1 MGQVPELPALAIRLF
16 NARRAVGRSG
26 TCPTASPEFWYAG
39 SGAPASANA
48 TIPNEPELFMDARD
62 NREAGRIS
70 DVVAASLDDNLT
82 TGDLARRAFQSRTQF
97 HRVFRA
103 LIEET
108 PAAMRRRLLLER
120 AAWHLG
126 RTDSAVTEIALD
138 ARYGSLEAFS
148 RAFRKAFGVSPSLYR
163 RMGATAFRLQSAS
176 GIHLLAPGSPQ
187 KGALEMDLFDRFA
200 GYDSWHTRHLL
211 QHARQLTDE
220 QLDRKIDAGL
230 KLVPWEDPQASLR
243 QLLDRVVQTKEVWT
257 AALTGGP
264 MPDVSSQPGPETT
277 PARLLDRFERADAAF
292 ERVMAGVRQHA
303 GWDDT
308 FVDALCEPPETFT
321 FGGMFAHVVTYNSYR
336 RLMAASQMRQFG
348 VEGVGFGD
356 PIEYERSVSQPA
368 LTPK

>member
-1 MGQVPELPALAIRLF
+1 
-16 NARRAVGRSG
+16 
-26 TCPTASPEFWYAG
+26 
-39 SGAPASANA
+39 
-48 TIPNEPELFMDARD
+48 MDARD
-62 NREAGRIS
+62 NGDAGRIS
-70 DVVAASLDDNLT
+70 AMVAASLDDALS
-82 TGDLARRAFQSRTQF
+82 TGDLARRAFKSRTQF

-120 AAWHLG
+120 AAWHLC
-126 RTDSAVTEIALD
+126 RTDAPVTGIALD
-138 ARYGSLEAFS
+138 AQYGSLEAFS

-176 GIHLLAPGSPQ
+176 GIHFLAPGSPQ

-211 QHARQLTDE
+211 EHARQLTDE

-243 QLLDRVVQTKEVWT
+243 QLLDRIVQTKEVWT
-257 AALTGGP
+257 AALTGGSL
-264 MPDVSSQPGPETT
+264 PDTSRQPGPETT
-277 PARLLDRFERADAAF
+277 PAALLERFQHADAAF
-292 ERVMAGVRQHA
+292 ERVMADVRNHG

-336 RLMAASQMRQFG
+336 RLTAASLMRQLG
-348 VEGVGFGD
+348 IEDVGFGD
-356 PIEYERSVSQPA
+356 PIEYERSVTQSA
-368 LTPK
+368 LAPK

>member
-1 MGQVPELPALAIRLF
+1 
-16 NARRAVGRSG
+16 
-26 TCPTASPEFWYAG
+26 
-39 SGAPASANA
+39 
-48 TIPNEPELFMDARD
+48 MDARD
-62 NREAGRIS
+62 NSAAGRAS
-70 DVVAASLDDNLT
+70 AVVAASLDHALS
-82 TGDLARRAFQSRTQF
+82 TGELARRAFQSRTQF

-120 AAWHLG
+120 AAWQLG
-126 RTDSAVTEIALD
+126 RSDAPVTEVALD
-138 ARYGSLEAFS
+138 AQYGSLEAFS

-163 RMGATAFRLQSAS
+163 RMGASAFRLQSAS
-176 GIHLLAPGSPQ
+176 GIHFLAPGSTQ

-220 QLDRKIDAGL
+220 QLDRKIDAGV

-243 QLLDRVVQTKEVWT
+243 QLLDRIVQTKEVWT

-264 MPDVSSQPGPETT
+264 IPDVSRQPGPETT
-277 PARLLDRFERADAAF
+277 PATLLERFERADAAF
-292 ERVMAGVRQHA
+292 ERVLAHVRDHG
-303 GWDDT
+303 GWDAT

-336 RLMAASQMRQFG
+336 RLMAASLMRQFG
-348 VEGVGFGD
+348 IEDVGFGD
-356 PIEYERSVSQPA
+356 PIEYERSVSQA
-368 LTPK
+368 VTAPK